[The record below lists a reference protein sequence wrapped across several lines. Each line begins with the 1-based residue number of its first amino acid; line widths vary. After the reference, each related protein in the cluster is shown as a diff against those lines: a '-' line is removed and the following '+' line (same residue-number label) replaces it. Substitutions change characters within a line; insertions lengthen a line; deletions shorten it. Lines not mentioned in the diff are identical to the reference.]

1 METVRLLIA
10 LAAQEGWRLHHMN
23 VKSAFLNG
31 ELEEEVYVRQPPGF
45 EEKGSEHKVLKLHKA
60 LYGLKQAPRA
70 WNSKLDSTM
79 MSIGFE
85 RSSFEHAIYKRGKGE
100 NRLLVGVYVDD
111 LVITGNY
118 EEEIANFKQQMK
130 EVFNVSDLGLLS
142 YYLGIEVYQLPSNI
156 SLCQEAF
163 AKRILHDCGMAD
175 CNSTQA
181 PMEVRL
187 KLSKKSSSPPV
198 NQTTYRS
205 IVGSLR
211 YLTHTRPNLAYS
223 VGIVSRYMESP
234 KTEHMTAVKH
244 ILRYV
249 KGTPGMGCYYERKK
263 AGVKPCLVGYSDSDM
278 VGDVDD
284 RKSTT
289 GVVFF
294 LGSNLISWSSRKQT
308 VVALSS
314 CEAEYIAA
322 TSAACQGV
330 WLGSLLAD
338 LLNQNPDKV
347 MLNIDNKS
355 AISLCKNPIHHDR
368 SKHIDTRFH
377 YIRECVEERK
387 IMIEHIGTNDQLA
400 DILTKPLGRLKFLEM
415 RERIGLCTV
424 KKTQQT

>member
-1 METVRLLIA
+1 
-10 LAAQEGWRLHHMN
+10 
-23 VKSAFLNG
+23 
-31 ELEEEVYVRQPPGF
+31 VYVRQPPGF
-45 EEKGSEHKVLKLHKA
+45 EEKESEHKVLKLHKA

-85 RSSFEHAIYKRGKGE
+85 RSLFEHAVYKRGKEE

-111 LVITGNY
+111 LVITENC
-118 EEEIANFKQQMK
+118 EEEITSFKQQMK
-130 EVFNVSDLGLLS
+130 EIFNMSDLGLLS
-142 YYLGIEVYQLPSNI
+142 YYLGIEVHQLPSNI

-187 KLSKKSSSPPV
+187 KLSKKNSSPPV
-198 NQTTYRS
+198 NQTIYRS

-211 YLTHTRPNLAYS
+211 YLTHTRPDLAYS

-234 KTEHMTAVKH
+234 KTEHMAIVKH
-244 ILRYV
+244 ILRYI
-249 KGTPGMGCYYERKK
+249 KGTLGMGCYYERKK
-263 AGVKPCLVGYSDSDM
+263 AGVKPCLMGYSDSDM
-278 VGDVDD
+278 AGDVDD

-322 TSAACQGV
+322 TSTACQGV
-330 WLGSLLAD
+330 WLGSLFAD
-338 LLNQNPDKV
+338 LLNQNPGKV
-347 MLNIDNKS
+347 MLNIYNKS
-355 AISLCKNPIHHDR
+355 AISLCKNPVHHDR

-377 YIRECVEERK
+377 YIRECVEEGK
-387 IMIEHIGTNDQLA
+387 IMIEHIGTND
-400 DILTKPLGRLKFLEM
+400 
-415 RERIGLCTV
+415 
-424 KKTQQT
+424 